1 MNQQTR
7 KFLTALLLLLT
18 LSASGQLSK
27 APSSTRQQRLGELL
41 IVPNG
46 IETTHKLQIRPTY
59 TPSPGWHYV
68 RITATLKNVGP
79 HALCTPIHATLK
91 TTYDMEADAMIDLD
105 HKFDNYFVSQLL
117 PGQELSAEFA
127 FNVKDGVEPV
137 ALIVK
142 QLEHRQGC
150 GTTKPVRVTGPLQVR
165 FPISEIPE
173 GEPAAGETP
182 ARPQ

>member
-7 KFLTALLLLLT
+7 TILTALLLLLT
-18 LSASGQLSK
+18 VSASGQVSK
-27 APSSTRQQRLGELL
+27 VPASTREQRIGELL
-41 IVPNG
+41 IVPTG
-46 IETTHKLQIRPTY
+46 IETARKLQMRPTY

-68 RITATLKNVGP
+68 RITATIKNVGP

-91 TTYDMEADAMIDLD
+91 TTYDMEADAMISLD
-105 HKFDNYFVSQLL
+105 HKDNYFVSQLL

-150 GTTKPVRVTGPLQVR
+150 GTTKPVRVIGPLQVR
-165 FPISEIPE
+165 FPVSEIPE
-173 GEPAAGETP
+173 GERIT
-182 ARPQ
+182 R